1 MRVRVTYNI
10 EGGVPENQPPIITDI
25 PAQTNNEEDVISLQ
39 VNATD
44 PDGNNLSYSAT
55 GLPAGLSINP
65 STGLISGTITIGA
78 ETSSPYT
85 VTVTVQDDGSP
96 VKSTDEIFS
105 WGVSAVAVNQPPV
118 ITPISNQSNTEE
130 DVVSLQVNAT
140 DPENGV
146 LTYSVSSLP
155 TGLSI
160 NSSTGLISGTIS
172 VGAEASSPYITTITV
187 TDDGSPIESSQILVT
202 WTVSTVNQAPVI
214 TTIPTQNDDEGDVIS
229 LQVSATDPEG
239 NNLSYSATGLPA
251 GLSINSSTGLISGT
265 VSVGSQSSSPY
276 TVTVTVTDDGSP
288 IESSNEVFTW
298 NVSVPV
304 TGGPVDTS
312 LYDSSGNQI
321 AGSVVNGDIPNDY
334 YSLGANG
341 ASTGVRVEFGT
352 SCNSIGDY
360 AFGGG
365 NYTLDGPII
374 IGDGVA
380 NSITNIGSNAFYYC
394 TALFGPVVIG
404 NTVTSIGDYVFAF
417 NCPLDE
423 LYLDVPS
430 TAFTSIGAF
439 DNQFGVGIFDKV
451 IYVSPTYFGVG
462 SNYDTA
468 WRSAQSLSSGSTIV
482 NWDNYP
488 NPIPNNPI
496 NQAPILSPIG
506 NQTNEESDVV
516 SLQVS
521 ATDPENDNLTYS
533 STGLPTGL
541 SINSTT
547 GLISG
552 TISVGAEASSPYTT
566 TVTVTDDGSPIESTN
581 EVFTWNV
588 SAVVALTDTIIY
600 DAGDNFLDSIPGP
613 IPANWDRFSPFP
625 ATRLE
630 IGTSCT
636 SIGSYAFYQR
646 TGYLSSLDIPSSVV
660 TIGNYAFGSTNFT
673 SPLVLPDSVTSI
685 GIYAFGNCFGI
696 PNTVL
701 ELPDNAVTVSS
712 SAFAYLQITDVVAV
726 NTATN
731 LAGASFFGST
741 VATAYL
747 APSFSSVNSLPFTY
761 CGNFSTVYAKDAVA
775 NGWTL
780 GAGQNILGASNV
792 TVFNWD
798 NYPVAT
804 PN

>member
-10 EGGVPENQPPIITDI
+10 DGGIPENQPPVITDI
-25 PAQTNNEEDVISLQ
+25 PAQSNNEEDIISLQ

-44 PDGNNLSYSAT
+44 PNGNNLSYSAT

-140 DPENGV
+140 DPENDN
-146 LTYSVSSLP
+146 LTYSASILP

-172 VGAEASSPYITTITV
+172 AGSEASSPYITTITV
-187 TDDGSPIESSQILVT
+187 TDDGSPAESSNEVFT
-202 WTVSTVNQAPVI
+202 WNVSAVNQSPI
-214 TTIPTQNDDEGDVIS
+214 LSPIGNQTNDESDVVS
-229 LQVSATDPEG
+229 LQVNATDPDL
-239 NNLSYSATGLPA
+239 NTITYSATGLPT

-265 VSVGSQSSSPY
+265 IDASANTGSPY
-276 TVTVTVTDDGSP
+276 ITTVTVADDGVPS
-288 IESSNEVFTW
+288 ESDSEVLTWTVNEVIAVEANNKYYGAGDALINTFSGDVPAFNSGDP
-298 NVSVPV
+298 NVIQGS
-304 TGGPVDTS
+304 TS
-312 LYDSSGNQI
+312 LTRI
-321 AGSVVNGDIPNDY
+321 E
-334 YSLGANG
+334 L
-341 ASTGVRVEFGT
+341 GT
-352 SCNSIGDY
+352 SCSSIGAY
-360 AFGGG
+360 AFGVCT
-365 NYTLDGPII
+365 NLNGPTI
-374 IGDGVA
+374 IGDGVV
-380 NSITNIGSNAFYYC
+380 NSVTTINDAAFFDC
-394 TALFGPVVIG
+394 SSLIGPVVIG
-404 NTVTSIGDYVFAF
+404 NSVTNIGSYVFGGASSSH
-417 NCPLDE
+417 PIEE
-423 LYLDVPS
+423 LYVDVGS
-430 TAFTSIGAF
+430 SIWGSNSFYA
-439 DNQFGVGIFDKV
+439 NSGGLGSSPNLI
-451 IYVSPTYFGVG
+451 IYVSPTYFGIG
-462 SNYDTA
+462 TNYNNT
-468 WRSAQSLSSGSTIV
+468 WKNNNYVNGSAQIV

-488 NPIPNNPI
+488 VATPNAA
-496 NQAPILSPIG
+496 NQPPVLSLIG
-506 NQTNEESDVV
+506 NQTNDESDVV

-521 ATDPENDNLTYS
+521 ATDPDSNNLSYS
-533 STGLPTGL
+533 ATGLPTGL

-600 DAGDNFLDSIPGP
+600 DSGDNVLDSIPGD

-636 SIGSYAFYQR
+636 SIGSYAFYQK

-660 TIGNYAFGSTNFT
+660 TIGNKVFYGCTGFTAVYTNTPATSWTGANALQNTTFT
-673 SPLVLPDSVTSI
+673 TIYTGPNATGYTS
-685 GIYAFGNCFGI
+685 
-696 PNTVL
+696 
-701 ELPDNAVTVSS
+701 
-712 SAFAYLQITDVVAV
+712 
-726 NTATN
+726 
-731 LAGASFFGST
+731 SFQGRT
-741 VATAYL
+741 GLTIA
-747 APSFSSVNSLPFTY
+747 
-761 CGNFSTVYAKDAVA
+761 
-775 NGWTL
+775 
-780 GAGQNILGASNV
+780 
-792 TVFNWD
+792 NWD